1 MMNQSPEKSELVEN
15 LNNVNLNYQLI
26 DGVFKLVRNGENG
39 PLIGTL
45 LQKNPDIIHGVKVI
59 HQYEIP
65 DGDLFRINAMLTAES
80 SCGWVDIQL
89 GQKGYKKTFLRAQIE
104 A

>member
-1 MMNQSPEKSELVEN
+1 MNQSPEKSELVEN

-45 LQKNPDIIHGVKVI
+45 L
-59 HQYEIP
+59 
-65 DGDLFRINAMLTAES
+65 
-80 SCGWVDIQL
+80 
-89 GQKGYKKTFLRAQIE
+89 
-104 A
+104 